1 MRHHLYQERN
11 VGEAGNCHDSFAVKV
26 VHASRNFGFLLRGV
40 LPLRLSNYN
49 KFVGC
54 FYMLGDGSSIDK
66 EPNGEGRG
74 LLETSRVAWAGLEYR
89 RSLASHTVPTSCP
102 SSTSNVRG
110 VAYETERA

>member
-1 MRHHLYQERN
+1 MTHLLSRLFMHH
-11 VGEAGNCHDSFAVKV
+11 GIIG
-26 VHASRNFGFLLRGV
+26 NFGFFLRGV

-66 EPNGEGRG
+66 EGRC

-89 RSLASHTVPTSCP
+89 CSLASHTHFMP
-102 SSTSNVRG
+102 SIDLVREG
-110 VAYETERA
+110 RGLRD

>member
-1 MRHHLYQERN
+1 MLEKQETVMTHLLSRLFMHMHH
-11 VGEAGNCHDSFAVKV
+11 GIIG
-26 VHASRNFGFLLRGV
+26 NFGFLLRGV

-89 RSLASHTVPTSCP
+89 RSLASHTHIMP
-102 SSTSNVRG
+102 SIDLVREG
-110 VAYETERA
+110 RGLRD

>member
-1 MRHHLYQERN
+1 MLEKQETVMTHLLSRLFMHH
-11 VGEAGNCHDSFAVKV
+11 GIIG
-26 VHASRNFGFLLRGV
+26 NFGFLLRGV

-89 RSLASHTVPTSCP
+89 RSLASHTHIMP
-102 SSTSNVRG
+102 SIDLVCEGRG
-110 VAYETERA
+110 LRD